1 MEDPYKV
8 LGIGPD
14 ADPDQIRGRYLALVR
29 QHPPERDP
37 EKFAAVREAYD
48 QLRDPVVNLER
59 RLFSLD
65 WAETIETLLVA
76 EGQQLSQ
83 KPIPTE
89 VLLSLG
95 NTSS

>member
-1 MEDPYKV
+1 MEDPYRV
-8 LGIGPD
+8 LGIGVD

-37 EKFAAVREAYD
+37 EKFAAIREAYD

-59 RLFSLD
+59 RLFSLN
-65 WAETIETLLVA
+65 WTETIETLLAA
-76 EGQQLSQ
+76 EGQRLSQ
-83 KPIPTE
+83 RPIPTD

-95 NTSS
+95 DSSS